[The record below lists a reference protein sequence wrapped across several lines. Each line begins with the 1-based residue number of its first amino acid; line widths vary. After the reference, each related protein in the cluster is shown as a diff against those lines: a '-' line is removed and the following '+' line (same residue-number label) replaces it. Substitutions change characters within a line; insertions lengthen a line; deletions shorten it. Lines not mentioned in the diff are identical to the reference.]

1 MTAQSMQITA
11 NTVFAATASNGLLA
25 WVTDHASAITA
36 IVSVVGVFATCI
48 FYGVSLYL
56 KIKENEI
63 NRQKLNQDQDDE
75 IIKKLE
81 KTGFDTHDLRLA
93 MRNANPPE

>member
-1 MTAQSMQITA
+1 MAAQEMQTTA
-11 NTVFAATASNGLLA
+11 NVVIAATASNGLLA
-25 WVTDHASAITA
+25 WVTDNATAITA
-36 IVSVVGVFATCI
+36 IVSVIGVFATCI

-63 NRQKLNQDQDDE
+63 NRKQSERDHNNA

-81 KTGFDTHDLRLA
+81 KKGFDTHDLRLA
-93 MRNANPPE
+93 MRNVSPPE